1 MIMNGNER
9 AYDAV
14 MDPEPVIKTV
24 HDMDLFL
31 IKPDLMYYEQ
41 YNDMMREWFE
51 SKTRIAPWFL
61 DRPFDTLDEFA
72 GFIRMLDDCEHGI
85 VDKQYAATTSFF
97 VVDEN
102 DRLIGASSLRH
113 YLTVEGYRTWGHI
126 GYGVRPSERRKG
138 YAVKILG
145 LMLEQARLKNM
156 RRVLLGAYEGNIGS
170 CKTIEKCGGILEN
183 TVKGKYD
190 EEPIRRYWISISSR

>member
-1 MIMNGNER
+1 MKLIEPTMEYDR
-9 AYDAV
+9 QIQAYRREFLEFGGSMDGCGSLRRFDRTQDWIDQV
-14 MDPEPVIKTV
+14 ESLKDPETVPPNWVPSTQYIYVRESDEKIVGVIQ
-24 HDMDLFL
+24 
-31 IKPDLMYYEQ
+31 I
-41 YNDMMREWFE
+41 
-51 SKTRIAPWFL
+51 
-61 DRPFDTLDEFA
+61 
-72 GFIRMLDDCEHGI
+72 
-85 VDKQYAATTSFF
+85 
-97 VVDEN
+97 
-102 DRLIGASSLRH
+102 RH
-113 YLTVEGYRTWGHI
+113 YFNEYLEKYAGHI
-126 GYGVRPSERRKG
+126 GYSVCPSERRKG